1 MCLQLHYKESLEAG
15 SVPKVVMSEIHIT
28 DVDRHVEILTTLGS
42 DSLSP
47 SPALKGQNFS
57 LEISRLLTPKSF
69 LSEVKSQESVFKR
82 AYLVICVLVLKS
94 RDLIERR
101 TSMHP
106 KYCKGK
112 KT

>member
-1 MCLQLHYKESLEAG
+1 MDMDE
-15 SVPKVVMSEIHIT
+15 
-28 DVDRHVEILTTLGS
+28 HVETLNAPGS

-47 SPALKGQNFS
+47 SPVLKTFP
-57 LEISRLLTPKSF
+57 LEISRLLTLQSF
-69 LSEVKSQESVFKR
+69 LSEVKSQESMFKR

-106 KYCKGK
+106 KYL
-112 KT
+112 TT